1 MSSHPCCAVRKE
13 LAGTRIAGGDSR
25 SPARGRGRRDLVG
38 SIFPCAILI
47 LLPKCPVC
55 IAAYVAMGTGIGI
68 SVATATCL
76 RSGTVI
82 LCAVL
87 LTYFAVRY
95 AKRILHSPTHPTPR

>member
-13 LAGTRIAGGDSR
+13 LAGTRVAAGDPR
-25 SPARGRGRRDLVG
+25 RPARGRSLRDLVG
-38 SIFPCAILI
+38 SIFPGAILI

-68 SVATATCL
+68 SVATATYL
-76 RSGTVI
+76 RFGTVI

-95 AKRILHSPTHPTPR
+95 AERILRSPTHPTPR